1 MNKYCQGPKC
11 HTYMTQDRKRG
22 IKGDKYFQTRTV
34 GRYGYGDNNFCT
46 TICLGDWWAKHG
58 TRAIDHFGRL
68 HNPIRL
74 TNESSWVKDYNW
86 GSGDSTYTHYFIN
99 KLTSERIP
107 LTEAQYDDNNYTIER
122 ARQTERIERITT

>member
-22 IKGDKYFQTRTV
+22 MKGSKYYQTRTM

-46 TICLGDWWAKHG
+46 LSCWTDWFMKHG

-74 TNESSWVKDYNW
+74 TQENALTKDYNW
-86 GSGDSTYTHYFIN
+86 HDNGSEHFFRN

-107 LTEAQYDDNNYTIER
+107 LTEAQYDDNNYTIES
-122 ARQTERIERITT
+122 AR

>member
-11 HTYMTQDRKRG
+11 HTYMTKDRKRG
-22 IKGDKYFQTRTV
+22 SKGDKYFQTRTM

-46 TICLGDWWAKHG
+46 QGCMGDWWVKHG

-74 TNESSWVKDYNW
+74 TNESAWIKDYNYNQ
-86 GSGDSTYTHYFIN
+86 SGNHDHYFLN
-99 KLTSERIP
+99 KLTTERIP
-107 LTEAQYDDNNYTIER
+107 LTEAQYDDNDYTIES
-122 ARQTERIERITT
+122 ARNI

>member
-22 IKGDKYFQTRTV
+22 MKGDKYFQTRTM

-46 TICLGDWWAKHG
+46 LSCWTDWFMKHG

-74 TNESSWVKDYNW
+74 TNENAWIKDYNGYW
-86 GSGDSTYTHYFIN
+86 CDEESTTYRFEN
-99 KLTSERIP
+99 KLTNERIP
-107 LTEAQYDDNNYTIER
+107 LTKAQYDDNDYTIER
-122 ARQTERIERITT
+122 ARQT

>member
-11 HTYMTQDRKRG
+11 HTYMTKDRKRG
-22 IKGDKYFQTRTV
+22 MKGDKYFQTRTM

-46 TICLGDWWAKHG
+46 NICQGDWWAKHG

-74 TNESSWVKDYNW
+74 TQENAWIKDYDYSYGN
-86 GSGDSTYTHYFIN
+86 GQSNYRFQN
-99 KLTSERIP
+99 KLTTERIP
-107 LTEAQYDDNNYTIER
+107 LTEAQYDDNNYTLER
-122 ARQTERIERITT
+122 ARQT